1 MKKRMSAIFLALCL
15 TLTLLPAAALADEG
29 GETAV
34 TISTAEE
41 LKTFLVDGKQHNGET
56 FCLTADLDLDGAE
69 LALSVRA
76 FGGTFDGQGH
86 TVSNFTI
93 DRPLFGGHTRVA
105 GTVKNLTVEDVTLS
119 NSENGQPRLG
129 IVCVNHNGS
138 MENVH
143 VKDCTIISDEPLGV
157 VGGLA
162 AMTQDGSAAEDCSVK
177 GLTVEARGGALAVG
191 GAFGLLMGNESTTVK
206 NVTAEDTTVKG
217 AAKGT
222 NAAKKEAGMTVGAL
236 WGIDYL
242 GDSGDLSGNDGEFP
256 DVTGLGAVARI
267 GDVYFATLQAAVD
280 AAEDGDTVRVLK
292 DITVAKADIESNT
305 RLVKLYGG
313 DDGCAPNLGAGTSLT
328 VDLGGHTL
336 SFAEDVADTTCDDY
350 RFFNVWYTNLT
361 IRNGVFDLTTD
372 TTDNGIC
379 SAVCAFNGAVVNL
392 NVDFIT
398 SEKDQICF
406 SNGSHVYINGGTYTL
421 TDDDYEN
428 YPYVGI
434 GFYKTLLNTSAGTP
448 FTING
453 GTFVNFDPLCQCKLA
468 HYTTSGLG
476 EGKVMFKDGGVFTVG
491 DAADAENIF
500 EKTVVCWKD
509 WGADGTKVRTYAY
522 ATEKAAIADGA
533 VARIGDTYFATLQD
547 AFNAA
552 VDGDDILLLK
562 DIEVDGSAI
571 TSPAAAVNGNG
582 RYFNGGIFN
591 VYRKTVTFDLNGCT
605 ITYHGHADFQW
616 KEKTLNSCSY
626 AHGLFMVNDGGG
638 LTIRDS
644 EGTGTVIVYGMA
656 SGVYACAPDSVA
668 AVTGGTWINEG
679 CADCGGTNL
688 FLYASHGGELSIIGG
703 TFEQALDGE
712 GNSYLIVEHGGEYK
726 NNVIDYSKT
735 EIEISGGTFVGLD
748 PKEAIAVFQSADNQ
762 ESWGVTD
769 VVAEGCCVK
778 QSTRADGAVAYT
790 VAAHNKTLASTDTKL
805 PTYTEK
811 GERTYYCAH
820 CGKISH
826 TEEIDKLLPV
836 SVTFAVTPNGAQT
849 VVKDSAGNTISAETD
864 GTYAL
869 HDGESY
875 AWQTYMAGY
884 VTAQGSFTAAEG
896 LVVTVSLTREVT
908 RDEYEDYAPTY
919 TITVEDT
926 KNGAVTASAKRAEQD
941 ERITLTV
948 TLDAGYELE
957 SLTVYDAKGN
967 EVELSDKGSGKF
979 TFKMPASKVMVE
991 AEFMLTKAPEEPEI
1005 SVELRD
1011 VPTFTDVPAGS
1022 AYVAAVTWAAE
1033 NSITDGMGGGI
1044 FGVDFPCTR
1053 GQIVTFLWR
1062 ALGCP
1067 EPEGTS
1073 WFTDVAPGSYCEKAV
1088 SWAVEQGITN
1098 GVAVSRFAPEDPCTR
1113 AQAVTFLYRAFGSSP
1128 ISTGGFV
1135 DVPDGAYYAQA
1146 VAWAVENGVT
1156 NGIGNGQ
1163 FGPDAVCTR
1172 AQIVTF
1178 LYRLL
1183 GE

>member
-1 MKKRMSAIFLALCL
+1 MKKRLSAIFLALCL

-41 LKTFLVDGKQHNGET
+41 LETFLVDGKQHNGET
-56 FCLTADLDLDGAE
+56 FYLTADLDLDGAE
-69 LALSVRA
+69 LALSARA

-119 NSENGQPRLG
+119 NSDGSQPRLG
-129 IVCVNHNGS
+129 VVCTNHNGS

-191 GAFGLLMGNESTTVK
+191 GAFGLLMGNENTTVK

-236 WGIDYL
+236 WGMDYL

-267 GDVYFATLQAAVD
+267 GD
-280 AAEDGDTVRVLK
+280 
-292 DITVAKADIESNT
+292 
-305 RLVKLYGG
+305 
-313 DDGCAPNLGAGTSLT
+313 
-328 VDLGGHTL
+328 
-336 SFAEDVADTTCDDY
+336 
-350 RFFNVWYTNLT
+350 
-361 IRNGVFDLTTD
+361 
-372 TTDNGIC
+372 
-379 SAVCAFNGAVVNL
+379 
-392 NVDFIT
+392 
-398 SEKDQICF
+398 
-406 SNGSHVYINGGTYTL
+406 
-421 TDDDYEN
+421 
-428 YPYVGI
+428 
-434 GFYKTLLNTSAGTP
+434 
-448 FTING
+448 
-453 GTFVNFDPLCQCKLA
+453 
-468 HYTTSGLG
+468 
-476 EGKVMFKDGGVFTVG
+476 
-491 DAADAENIF
+491 
-500 EKTVVCWKD
+500 
-509 WGADGTKVRTYAY
+509 
-522 ATEKAAIADGA
+522 
-533 VARIGDTYFATLQD
+533 TYFAALQD
-547 AFNAA
+547 AFDAA

-582 RYFNGGIFN
+582 KYFNGGIFN
-591 VYRKTVTFDLNGCT
+591 IYGKAVTFDLNGCT

-644 EGTGTVIVYGMA
+644 KGTGTVIVYGMA

-668 AVTGGTWINEG
+668 VVTGGTWINEG

-735 EIEISGGTFVGLD
+735 KIEISGGTFVGLD

-778 QSTRADGAVAYT
+778 QSTRADGAAVFT
-790 VAAHNKTLASTDTKL
+790 VAAHNKTLVSTDTKL

-820 CGKISH
+820 CGEFSH

-849 VVKDSAGNTISAETD
+849 VVKDSAGNTISVETD

-875 AWQTYMAGY
+875 TWQTSMAGY

-919 TITVEDT
+919 TITVEDVI
-926 KNGAVTASAKRAEQD
+926 NGAVTASAKRAEQG

-948 TLDAGYELE
+948 TPDAGYELE
-957 SLTVYDAKGN
+957 SLIVLDKKGN
-967 EVELSDKGSGKF
+967 KVELTDKGSGKF

-991 AEFMLTKAPEEPEI
+991 AEFTLTKAPEEPEI

-1022 AYVAAVTWAAE
+1022 VYAAAVAWAAE
-1033 NSITDGMGGGI
+1033 NGITDGMGGGI

-1098 GVAVSRFAPEDPCTR
+1098 GVAVGRFAPEDPCTR
-1113 AQAVTFLYRAFGSSP
+1113 AQAVTFLYRAFGSLP
-1128 ISTGGFV
+1128 ISTGGFA
-1135 DVPDGAYYAQA
+1135 DVPDGVYYAQA

-1172 AQIVTF
+1172 AQVVTF